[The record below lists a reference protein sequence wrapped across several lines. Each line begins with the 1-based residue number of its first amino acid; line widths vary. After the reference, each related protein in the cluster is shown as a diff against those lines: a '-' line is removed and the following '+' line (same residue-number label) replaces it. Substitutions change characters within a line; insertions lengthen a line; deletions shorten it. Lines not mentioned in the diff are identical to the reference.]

1 MNSYKE
7 VSQKT
12 FVRPGCEDIGVE
24 QLPSKVI
31 LVSKDDTAVS
41 TERLPGNIFLLA
53 SKDSVKESLSSQTG
67 STTRNSSTPKQPFSS
82 SRQEENGSASKASMR
97 RSDRPHNPRSES
109 LTVTFDSDFTVTD
122 ESNGVGK
129 PPINIK
135 TPKSNGKVDDH
146 NDFIPIEIDIEQPS
160 KPRTREED
168 FTNDPHPALETPLLY
183 FLLRPFPRLL
193 SAIQAFYNLRWDIS
207 YPLQNRIPCSGQL
220 RKINVILTWGELF
233 LLLPFF
239 VLMIA
244 ATIYSVVDPS
254 VSISGHTART
264 PLIFCFVTAMKN
276 NFLTFF
282 LGMPVERAIKYHKL
296 SARLAYLNGLVHTFV
311 AFKHPVTTDSS
322 SNFFYFLFQDQVNI
336 GGTMLVFF
344 MTGMIITALP
354 YIRRKL
360 FELFYFIH
368 IIFEVVMMICAFYHT
383 GFLVP
388 LLGGLTWGLD
398 LVVRKVYMPFFRY
411 PRKATLQ
418 IISDSVVELSFS
430 KNDGFD
436 FNPGQYIYIA
446 VPKLGYL
453 EWHPFSLSSSP
464 QQKMVTLHIRKAGG
478 WTNALYDMAKKQAE
492 IDFLMEGP
500 YGSVGVDLTNPYK
513 YQNVMLFSGGIGVTP
528 IQSLCNSL
536 MYEHNHGMR
545 KLKKLSFVW
554 IERDPIVIPEV
565 DVVRRETIR
574 QRDSSDLDL
583 EEGSDGGGPDKKP
596 HGKNTDAAKHS
607 ALGNTPRSGAD
618 GATDFAAQLLAMV
631 PQSLLTDDQLA
642 QCYSSSESDLL
653 DDTLHATIHDTAHDT
668 EATSETPWA
677 ETVLQHPQNNRRQSR
692 RVSFKIEGKHPS
704 WRAGEE
710 RSYDKSFLDHAFQNN
725 KSNES
730 PIDLQVYLTNKN
742 VSRATKKHMS
752 QMPFVHFN
760 RPDIQSL
767 FYSARR
773 EALHNGHQA
782 RIAVCVCAPQRIVD
796 LCRKACAKYSDRY
809 VAFDFHY
816 EVFE

>member
-1 MNSYKE
+1 MNSCKE
-7 VSQKT
+7 ASKRT
-12 FVRPGCEDIGVE
+12 CIRPGCEDSVDGFSIPLE
-24 QLPSKVI
+24 QLHSNVF
-31 LVSKDDTAVS
+31 LASKDDTAVS
-41 TERLPGNIFLLA
+41 TELIPGNIFRLV
-53 SKDSVKESLSSQTG
+53 SKDSKE
-67 STTRNSSTPKQPFSS
+67 
-82 SRQEENGSASKASMR
+82 
-97 RSDRPHNPRSES
+97 ES
-109 LTVTFDSDFTVTD
+109 LTSQ
-122 ESNGVGK
+122 
-129 PPINIK
+129 PPINT
-135 TPKSNGKVDDH
+135 TPTKSNGKVDDL
-146 NDFIPIEIDIEQPS
+146 NDYVSIEIDIEHPS
-160 KPRTREED
+160 EPMTKEED
-168 FTNDPHPALETPLLY
+168 FTNDPHPALEVPLLY

-207 YPLQNRIPCSGQL
+207 YPLQNRIPCSRQL
-220 RKINVILTWGELF
+220 RKIKVILTWCELF

-239 VLMIA
+239 VLMVA
-244 ATIYSVVDPS
+244 ATIYSLVDPS

-276 NFLTFF
+276 NFLTFC

-296 SARLAYLNGLVHTFV
+296 SARLAYLNGLLHTFV
-311 AFKHPVTTDSS
+311 AFKHPVSTDSN
-322 SNFFYFLFQDQVNI
+322 SNFFYFLFQDQVNS

-354 YIRRKL
+354 CIRRKL
-360 FELFYFIH
+360 FELFYFAH
-368 IIFEVVMMICAFYHT
+368 IIFAVFMMLCAFHHT

-388 LLGGLTWGLD
+388 VLGSLTWGLD

-418 IISDSVVELSFS
+418 IISDSVVELSFP

-464 QQKMVTLHIRKAGG
+464 QQKMATLHIRKAGG
-478 WTNALYDMAKKQAE
+478 WTNALYALAKKQTE

-513 YQNVMLFSGGIGVTP
+513 YNTVMLFSGGIGVTP

-536 MYEHNHGMR
+536 MYEHNQGMR

-554 IERDPIVIPEV
+554 IERDPVIMQEV
-565 DVVRRETIR
+565 DVVRREGVR
-574 QRDSSDLDL
+574 CLDFSDLHL
-583 EEGSDGGGPDKKP
+583 EEGSDRS
-596 HGKNTDAAKHS
+596 NTDAAEHS
-607 ALGNTPRSGAD
+607 ALGNTPRPDAD
-618 GATDFAAQLLAMV
+618 GATDFATQLLAIV
-631 PQSLLTDDQLA
+631 PQSRLTDDELA
-642 QCYSSSESDLL
+642 ESFPNIEFDLL
-653 DDTLHATIHDTAHDT
+653 DDIADGTVDGTVDDTDG
-668 EATSETPWA
+668 TSGIPRV
-677 ETVLQHPQNNRRQSR
+677 ETVLQHPQNNIRQSR
-692 RVSFKIEGKHPS
+692 RARFKVEETHAS

-710 RSYDKSFLDHAFQNN
+710 RSYDQSFLDHAFQNN
-725 KSNES
+725 NSNES

-742 VSRATKKHMS
+742 VSCATKKHMS
-752 QMPFVHFN
+752 QIPFVHFD
-760 RPDIQSL
+760 RPDIPSL
-767 FYSARR
+767 FHSARR

-796 LCRKACAKYSDRY
+796 LCRQACAKYSDRY